1 MVRMI
6 DADFDAGQEVVERAK
21 LLNEEFLEV
30 AAKEVC
36 MEFEWE
42 YENDV
47 LRRKA
52 FTEFQP
58 LIAGLVV
65 ASAISHG
72 VSMIVA
78 AIMAKKG

>member
-21 LLNEEFLEV
+21 LLNEELLE
-30 AAKEVC
+30 AAVKEVC

-42 YENDV
+42 YEDDI
-47 LRRKA
+47 LRRKV

-58 LIAGLVV
+58 LIAGLMV
-65 ASAISHG
+65 ASAISCG
-72 VSMIVA
+72 ASMIVG
-78 AIMAKKG
+78 AIMAKKD